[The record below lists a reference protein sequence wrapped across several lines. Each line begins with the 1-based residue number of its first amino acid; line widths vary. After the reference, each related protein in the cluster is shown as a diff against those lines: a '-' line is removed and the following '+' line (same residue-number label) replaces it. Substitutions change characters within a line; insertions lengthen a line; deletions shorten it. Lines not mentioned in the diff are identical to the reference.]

1 MLEIDLN
8 EILKQ
13 HCPRVF
19 PVVAPAGTP
28 MPYVT
33 FQGLGGQPLWYTE
46 DTVADE
52 RFARIQINV
61 WDAELF
67 AASMLL
73 RAIEEAVC
81 KSDKFQCRPEG
92 EGIDATDELGAAMG
106 RHQTFMILGDR

>member
-33 FQGLGGQPLWYTE
+33 FQGAGGKPIWYLDNTP
-46 DTVADE
+46 ADK
-52 RFARIQINV
+52 RQARIQINV
-61 WDAELF
+61 WDTELF

-73 RAIEEAVC
+73 RAIEEAIC

-92 EGIDATDELGAAMG
+92 EGIDAIDELGAAMG
-106 RHQTFMILGDR
+106 RHQTFLILGKR